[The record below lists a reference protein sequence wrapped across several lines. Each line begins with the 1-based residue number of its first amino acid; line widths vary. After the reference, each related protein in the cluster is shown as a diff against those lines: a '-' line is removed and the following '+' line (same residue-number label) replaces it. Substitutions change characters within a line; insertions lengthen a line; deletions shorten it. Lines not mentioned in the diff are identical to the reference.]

1 MSQETANNNTTEGSP
16 LILSIAGGK
25 GGVGKSF
32 ACSNIAASFALE
44 GLKVI
49 AIDLDFGAANLHTLF
64 GIRKP
69 PRSLIDYLNTPRS
82 RLEDYLISTDIQ
94 HLKLASCTGFN
105 TENLTLKHF
114 QKLKLIKHIQKLPC
128 DLVILD
134 LGAGSSKHVVD
145 FFSMTHAGIV
155 VTTPEPTA
163 MMNAYEFMKNVAF
176 RILFNFL
183 KKEKDLSKQLKKLA
197 YDFEK
202 GSSNLSFENL
212 VKEVTANLP
221 GIEESFWDFLD
232 ELNYFIL
239 INQGRTSSDVH
250 LGKKF
255 QSILRKHLHLNT
267 SYLSCLPFSTNV
279 QQSIMK
285 MRPITLADK
294 DGTIAKNFSR
304 CVNIVGKSL
313 CEKANLNNRSIETER
328 KQTESAISQS
338 QYDLD
343 EVKLQHLKEEANKSL
358 MN

>member
-1 MSQETANNNTTEGSP
+1 MSQETENSSTTEGSP

-69 PRSLIDYLNTPRS
+69 PRSLIDYLNTSRS
-82 RLEDYLISTDIQ
+82 RLEDYLISTDLPL
-94 HLKLASCTGFN
+94 LKLASCTGFN

-183 KKEKDLSKQLKKLA
+183 KKEKNLSKQLKELA
-197 YDFEK
+197 YNFEK

-212 VKEVTANLP
+212 VKKITTNLP
-221 GIEESFWDFLD
+221 GIEENFWDFLD

-250 LGKKF
+250 LGNKF
-255 QSILRKHLHLNT
+255 QGILKKHLRLKT
-267 SYLSCLPFSTNV
+267 SYLSCLPFSTSV

-285 MRPITLADK
+285 MRPISLTDK
-294 DGTIAKNFSR
+294 GGTIAKNFSR

-313 CEKANLNNRSIETER
+313 CEKASPGDKNIDIEQ
-328 KQTESAISQS
+328 KQTESAILQS

-343 EVKLQHLKEEANKSL
+343 EIKLQQLKEEANKSL
-358 MN
+358 MS